1 MRTTVASNHTD
12 NSENLASLFLL
23 FSITWNTIPPVL
35 LTDAEACAMRAKMQL
50 TRGLFITLEGVEGSG
65 KSTQI
70 RHLAK
75 MLTQKGHIVLQTREP
90 GGTATAE
97 AIRHILLTAL
107 SHEPVTSQAEAL
119 LILAARCQHVAHL
132 IRPALRCGTVVLC
145 DRFSDSTFAY
155 QGFGRGLDLQ
165 WLRAANEV
173 ATGGL
178 TPDLTLVL
186 DLPASVGLARR
197 RVDRGQQNRLDRETE
212 RFHRKV
218 RRGFLALAAEEPT
231 RMTIVNANRPAQEV
245 RNELTEIVVD
255 WLRRPRRPPRNR
267 S

>member
-1 MRTTVASNHTD
+1 
-12 NSENLASLFLL
+12 
-23 FSITWNTIPPVL
+23 
-35 LTDAEACAMRAKMQL
+35 MRAKKQR
-50 TRGLFITLEGVEGSG
+50 THGLFITLEGIEGSG

-70 RHLAK
+70 RHLAEV
-75 MLTQKGHIVLQTREP
+75 LTQAGYPVLQTREP

-97 AIRHILLTAL
+97 AIRHILLTAS
-107 SHEPVTSQAEAL
+107 SHESVTPQAEAL
-119 LILAARCQHVAHL
+119 LILAARCQHVTHL
-132 IRPALRCGTVVLC
+132 IMPALRQGTVVLC

-155 QGFGRGLDLQ
+155 QGFARGLDLQ

-186 DLPASVGLARR
+186 DLPVSVGLARR
-197 RVDRGQQNRLDRETE
+197 RADHGQQNRLDRETE

-218 RRGFLALAAEEPT
+218 RRGFLTLAAEAPT
-231 RMTIVNANRPAQEV
+231 RMKIVNANRSAQQVQDEI
-245 RNELTEIVVD
+245 TEIVLG
-255 WLRRPRRPPRNR
+255 WMARPRRSSRR

>member
-1 MRTTVASNHTD
+1 MR
-12 NSENLASLFLL
+12 
-23 FSITWNTIPPVL
+23 P
-35 LTDAEACAMRAKMQL
+35 

-70 RHLAK
+70 RHLAE
-75 MLTQKGHIVLQTREP
+75 MLTQKGYSVLQTREP

-97 AIRHILLTAL
+97 AIRRVLLTPS
-107 SHEPVTSQAEAL
+107 SHEPVTPEAEAL
-119 LILAARCQHVAHL
+119 LILAARSQHVTHL
-132 IRPALRCGTVVLC
+132 IMPALRRGTVVLC
-145 DRFSDSTFAY
+145 DRFSDSTLAY

-165 WLRAANEV
+165 WLRAANTV

-186 DLPASVGLARR
+186 DLPVSVGLARR
-197 RVDRGQQNRLDRETE
+197 RADRGQENRLDRETE

-218 RRGFLALAAEEPT
+218 RRGFLALADEEPA
-231 RMTIVNANRPAQEV
+231 RMTIVNANRTAQEV
-245 RNELTEIVVD
+245 RDELTKLVVG
-255 WLRRPRRPPRNR
+255 WITRLRRPPRRR

>member
-1 MRTTVASNHTD
+1 
-12 NSENLASLFLL
+12 
-23 FSITWNTIPPVL
+23 
-35 LTDAEACAMRAKMQL
+35 
-50 TRGLFITLEGVEGSG
+50 LEGVEGSG

-70 RHLAK
+70 RHLAE
-75 MLTQKGHIVLQTREP
+75 MLTRTGCRVLQTREP

-97 AIRHILLTAL
+97 AIRHILLTL
-107 SHEPVTSQAEAL
+107 SSHEPVTPEAEAL
-119 LILAARCQHVAHL
+119 LILAARCQHVTHF
-132 IRPALRCGTVVLC
+132 IMPALRGGTVVLC
-145 DRFSDSTFAY
+145 DRFSDSTLAY

-186 DLPASVGLARR
+186 DLPVSVGLARR
-197 RVDRGQQNRLDRETE
+197 RADRGQQNRLDRETE

-218 RRGFLALAAEEPT
+218 RRGFLSLAAEDPV
-231 RMTIVNANRPAQEV
+231 RIKIVNANRPAQEV
-245 RNELTEIVVD
+245 RDELIEIVIA
-255 WLRRPRRPPRNR
+255 WMARQKRPPRRR

>member
-1 MRTTVASNHTD
+1 MGR
-12 NSENLASLFLL
+12 
-23 FSITWNTIPPVL
+23 
-35 LTDAEACAMRAKMQL
+35 KKQQ

-70 RHLAK
+70 HHLAK
-75 MLTQKGHIVLQTREP
+75 ALTRAGCRVLQTREP

-107 SHEPVTSQAEAL
+107 SHEPIAPQTEAL
-119 LILAARCQHVAHL
+119 LILAARCQHVTHL
-132 IRPALRCGTVVLC
+132 IRPALQRGTVVLC
-145 DRFSDSTFAY
+145 DRFSDSTYAY
-155 QGFGRGLDLQ
+155 QGFARGLDLQ

-178 TPDLTLVL
+178 TPDLTLIL
-186 DLPASVGLARR
+186 DLPVSAGLARR
-197 RVDRGQQNRLDRETE
+197 RADRGQQNRLDRETE

-218 RRGFLALAAEEPT
+218 RRGFLALAAEEPG
-231 RMTIVNANRPAQEV
+231 RIKIVNANRPAQEV
-245 RNELTEIVVD
+245 QDELTEIVVG
-255 WLRRPRRPPRNR
+255 WIARQRRPPRRR